1 MGLSTSRWD
10 LSILISC
17 IENYDMLVLNSEL
30 NSEAAENSEL
40 GRWLLIIS
48 G

>member
-1 MGLSTSRWD
+1 MGLSISSWD

-17 IENYDMLVLNSEL
+17 IENCDKLVLNSEL

-40 GRWLLIIS
+40 CRWLLIIS

>member
-1 MGLSTSRWD
+1 MGLSTSSWD

-17 IENYDMLVLNSEL
+17 IENYDMLVLISEL
-30 NSEAAENSEL
+30 NSEAAKNPEL

>member
-1 MGLSTSRWD
+1 MGLSIGSWD

-17 IENYDMLVLNSEL
+17 IENCDMVLNSKL